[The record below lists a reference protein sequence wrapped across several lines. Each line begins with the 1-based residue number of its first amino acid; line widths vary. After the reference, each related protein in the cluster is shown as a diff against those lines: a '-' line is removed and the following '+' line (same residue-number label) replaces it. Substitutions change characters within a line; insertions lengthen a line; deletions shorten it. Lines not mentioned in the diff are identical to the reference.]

1 MLNVKI
7 GTRGSQL
14 ALHQARLVQ
23 DALAQL
29 GVPAELVVIQTKGD
43 RIQDRPLQSMGTGI
57 FAKALDDALL
67 AGEVDLAVHSMK
79 DVPTQLLEPMEA
91 WAVLER
97 GLPGDVL
104 VGHDP
109 SSTVVATGSIRR
121 KAQWLH
127 RHPDH
132 TSVGLRGNVET
143 RLAKV
148 KSNPWRGGIFAAAG
162 LDRLGLLEG
171 LEGMEH
177 LDWMVPAPAQGS
189 ILVVGLR
196 GQSDLKHVVAQL
208 DHPDSS
214 MAASIER
221 AFLYAL
227 EGGCAA
233 PIGAHALVAGNHV
246 TFTGCLNS
254 LDGETELRIERT
266 SEQARAEL
274 GAAWAQELLSSGGQA
289 IMDGIRKRTE
299 GDG

>member
-189 ILVVGLR
+189 ILVLGLQGR
-196 GQSDLKHVVAQL
+196 ADLKHVVTQL

>member
-1 MLNVKI
+1 MSVVKI

-14 ALHQARLVQ
+14 ALYQAHRVQ
-23 DALAQL
+23 DALARL
-29 GVPAELVVIQTKGD
+29 GVPAQPVVIQTKGD

-57 FAKALDDALL
+57 FTKALDDALL

-79 DVPTQLLEPMEA
+79 DVPTQLPAPMEA

-97 GLPGDVL
+97 GRPGDVL
-104 VGHDP
+104 VSQDP

-132 TSVGLRGNVET
+132 ISVGLRGNVET

-148 KSNPWRGGIFAAAG
+148 KINPWRGGIFAAAG
-162 LDRLGLLEG
+162 LERLGLLKG
-171 LEGMEH
+171 LEGVEH

-189 ILVVGLR
+189 ILVVGLQGR
-196 GQSDLKHVVAQL
+196 EDVKRAVVQL

-233 PIGAHALVAGNHV
+233 PIGAHARVQGPHV

-254 LDGETELRIERT
+254 LDGQSELRIERT
-266 SEQARAEL
+266 SEQAHAKL

-289 IMDGIRKRTE
+289 IMHGIRERTE
-299 GDG
+299 GNG

>member
-1 MLNVKI
+1 MFWSAT
-7 GTRGSQL
+7 TR
-14 ALHQARLVQ
+14 
-23 DALAQL
+23 
-29 GVPAELVVIQTKGD
+29 
-43 RIQDRPLQSMGTGI
+43 RP
-57 FAKALDDALL
+57 
-67 AGEVDLAVHSMK
+67 
-79 DVPTQLLEPMEA
+79 P
-91 WAVLER
+91 WC
-97 GLPGDVL
+97 
-104 VGHDP
+104 
-109 SSTVVATGSIRR
+109 ATGSIRR

-148 KSNPWRGGIFAAAG
+148 KSNPWCGGIFAAAG

-171 LEGMEH
+171 LQGVEH

-189 ILVVGLR
+189 ILVVGLEGR
-196 GQSDLKHVVAQL
+196 ADLKHVVAQL

-214 MAASIER
+214 MSASIER

-233 PIGAHALVAGNHV
+233 PIGAHAKVQGGHV

-266 SEQARAEL
+266 SEQAHAEL
-274 GAAWAQELLSSGGQA
+274 GAAWARTAFSGGQV

-299 GDG
+299 DDG

>member
-1 MLNVKI
+1 MSVVKI

-14 ALHQARLVQ
+14 ALYQAHRVQ
-23 DALAQL
+23 DALARL
-29 GVPAELVVIQTKGD
+29 GVPAQTVVIQTKGD

-57 FAKALDDALL
+57 FTKALDDALL

-79 DVPTQLLEPMEA
+79 DVPTQLPAPMEA

-97 GLPGDVL
+97 GRPGDVL
-104 VGHDP
+104 VSQDP

-148 KSNPWRGGIFAAAG
+148 KSNPWRGGILAAAG
-162 LDRLGLLEG
+162 LDRLGLLKG
-171 LEGMEH
+171 LEGVEH

-189 ILVVGLR
+189 ILVVGLQGR
-196 GQSDLKHVVAQL
+196 EDVKRAVVQL

-233 PIGAHALVAGNHV
+233 PIGAHARVQGPHV

-254 LDGETELRIERT
+254 LDGQSELRIERT
-266 SEQARAEL
+266 SEQAHAKL

-289 IMDGIRKRTE
+289 IMHGIRERTE
-299 GDG
+299 GNG